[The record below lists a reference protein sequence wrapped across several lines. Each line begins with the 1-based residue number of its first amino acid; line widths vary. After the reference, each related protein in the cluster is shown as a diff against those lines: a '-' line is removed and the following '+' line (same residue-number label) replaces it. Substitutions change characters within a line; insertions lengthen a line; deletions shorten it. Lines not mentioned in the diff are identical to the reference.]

1 MPSERPLI
9 KTSLLQ
15 YTPSKSIKTF
25 LPLEEAGNVNVFRYQ
40 PMPPRNAPPPVPV
53 GLVESKGS
61 SMLQSCGSCKPRQAE
76 SLKFSLAASVVSPNQ
91 NFQPLLKETV
101 RPVAVCAL
109 MANAATNVINSRTR
123 FFIV

>member
-40 PMPPRNAPPPVPV
+40 PIPPRNAPPPVPV

-61 SMLQSCGSCKPRQAE
+61 SILQSCGNCTLRQADSAMPPAVE
-76 SLKFSLAASVVSPNQ
+76 SLTSPRK
-91 NFQPLLKETV
+91 NFQSLLKDSI
-101 RPVAVCAL
+101 L
-109 MANAATNVINSRTR
+109 
-123 FFIV
+123 